1 MKKKEISIYYLI
13 TIIFFIFIYII
24 QPIIESHIK
33 IITIAS
39 ILLLVGIFYAVKRIK
54 KLRIHYKDI
63 ALIIMILGILIRA
76 MYIIYTP
83 ITERQHD
90 VYSINDQG
98 HLGYIYT
105 IYQTGKLPDTN
116 SIQFYHPPLFHSIA
130 AGWLEVNDIFSVS
143 LDKSIEGIQI
153 ITAIF
158 SSLIMLVAYRIV
170 EKIEIKNIYKIL
182 IMAVMAF
189 HPTFIILA
197 GSINNDVLMILLS
210 FYIILYLIKWN
221 DNPNIKNTS
230 VLAVITGC
238 TVMTKVSGS
247 IMAVPIMYTF
257 IRKIFEIHKTEKDK
271 LLRLFGEFLLFGVIS
286 LSLGLW
292 HPIRNLVLFSQP
304 IGGVLLPAEGLYV
317 GQYSVFQRFLTI
329 SFKELFGHIYCA
341 IPGDY
346 NIFAYIVKC
355 SILGEFTYNNNINIY
370 VTFFKFVNLVI
381 ILATVLCTFML
392 IGKYKRKDKNSF
404 IIMILLIT
412 FFTNIISYYSFNVQ
426 YPYLCTMDFRYIV
439 PTIFTGIVTICVV
452 LDEFIKNDIIKELI
466 EYMIILF
473 CILSFAF
480 FFII

>member
-24 QPIIESHIK
+24 QPIIENHIK
-33 IITIAS
+33 IITIVS
-39 ILLLVGIFYAVKRIK
+39 ILLVVGIYYAAKQIK
-54 KLRIHYKDI
+54 KLRINYKDI
-63 ALIIMILGILIRA
+63 VLIIMILGILIRA

-116 SIQFYHPPLFHSIA
+116 SIQFYHPPLFHLIA
-130 AGWLEVNDIFSVS
+130 AGWLKVNDLFNVG
-143 LDKSIEGIQI
+143 LDRSIEGIQI

-170 EKIEIKNIYKIL
+170 EKIEIRNIYKIL
-182 IMAVMAF
+182 IMVVMAF

-221 DNPNIKNTS
+221 DDPNIKNTII
-230 VLAVITGC
+230 LAIITGC
-238 TVMTKVSGS
+238 AVMTKVSGA
-247 IMAVPIMYTF
+247 IMAAPIMYTF
-257 IRKIFEIHKTEKDK
+257 IKRIFEVYKVEKK
-271 LLRLFGEFLLFGVIS
+271 NLLRLFGKFLLFGVIS
-286 LSLGLW
+286 LPLGLW
-292 HPIRNLVLFSQP
+292 HPMRNLIMFNQK
-304 IGGVLLPAEGLYV
+304 IGWVLLPAEGLYV
-317 GQYSVFQRFLTI
+317 GQYSIFERFLSI
-329 SFKELFGHIYCA
+329 SFKELFDYTYCA
-341 IPGDY
+341 IPVDH
-346 NIFAYIVKC
+346 NIFSYIVKT
-355 SILGEFTYNNNINIY
+355 SILGEFTYNNGIDVYVSLFKIIN
-370 VTFFKFVNLVI
+370 LI
-381 ILATVLCTFML
+381 IISITIICIFILLKK
-392 IGKYKRKDKNSF
+392 IKKISNNSF
-404 IIMILLIT
+404 VTKILLIT
-412 FFTNIISYYSFNVQ
+412 FFINIVSYYHFNIQ
-426 YPYLCTMDFRYIV
+426 YPYICTMDFRYIV
-439 PTIFTGIVTICVV
+439 PTIFTGIVTVCVV

-473 CILSFAF
+473 CILSFTF

>member
-1 MKKKEISIYYLI
+1 MKKKEILIYYLI

-24 QPIIESHIK
+24 QPIIENHIK
-33 IITIAS
+33 IITIVS
-39 ILLLVGIFYAVKRIK
+39 ILLVVGVFYAIKRIK
-54 KLRIHYKDI
+54 KLRINYKDI
-63 ALIIMILGILIRA
+63 VLIIMILGILIRA

-116 SIQFYHPPLFHSIA
+116 SIQFYHPPLFHLIA
-130 AGWLEVNDIFSVS
+130 AGWLKVNDIFNVE
-143 LDKSIEGIQI
+143 LDRSIEGIQI

-158 SSLIMLVAYRIV
+158 SSLMMLVSYRIV

-221 DNPNIKNTS
+221 DDPNIKNTII
-230 VLAVITGC
+230 LAIITGC
-238 TVMTKVSGS
+238 AVMTKVSGA

-257 IRKIFEIHKTEKDK
+257 IKKIFEIHKTEKDK
-271 LLRLFGEFLLFGVIS
+271 LLRLFGKFLLFGVIS
-286 LSLGLW
+286 LPLGLW
-292 HPIRNLVLFSQP
+292 HPIRNLMLFNQK
-304 IGGVLLPAEGLYV
+304 IGWVLLPADGLYV
-317 GQYSVFQRFLTI
+317 GQYSFFERFLTI
-329 SFKELFGHIYCA
+329 SFKEMFGYTYCV
-341 IPGDY
+341 IPGDH
-346 NIFAYIVKC
+346 NIFSYIIKT
-355 SILGEFTYNNNINIY
+355 SILGEFAYNNSIGIY
-370 VTFFKFVNLVI
+370 VALFKIINLI
-381 ILATVLCTFML
+381 IISTTAICIFILLKK
-392 IGKYKRKDKNSF
+392 IKKISNNSF
-404 IIMILLIT
+404 VTKILLIT
-412 FFTNIISYYSFNVQ
+412 FFINIVSYYHFNIQ
-426 YPYLCTMDFRYIV
+426 YPYICTMDFRYIV
-439 PTIFTGIVTICVV
+439 PTIFTGIVTVCVV

-473 CILSFAF
+473 CILSFTF

>member
-1 MKKKEISIYYLI
+1 MKKKEILIYYLI
-13 TIIFFIFIYII
+13 TIIFFIFMYII

-33 IITIAS
+33 IITIVS
-39 ILLLVGIFYAVKRIK
+39 ILLVVGVFYAIKRIRK
-54 KLRIHYKDI
+54 IKTNYKDI
-63 ALIIMILGILIRA
+63 ILIIMILGILIRA
-76 MYIIYTP
+76 MYIVYTP

-105 IYQTGKLPDTN
+105 IYQTGKLPNTN
-116 SIQFYHPPLFHSIA
+116 SIQFYHPPLFHLIA
-130 AGWLEVNDIFSVS
+130 AGWLKVNDVFNIS
-143 LDKSIEGIQI
+143 LDRSIEGIQV

-158 SSLIMLVAYRIV
+158 SSLIMFVGYRIV
-170 EKIEIKNIYKIL
+170 EKIEIKSIYKIF
-182 IMAVMAF
+182 IMAVLAF

-238 TVMTKVSGS
+238 AVMTKVSGA

-271 LLRLFGEFLLFGVIS
+271 LLRLFGKFLLFGVIS
-286 LSLGLW
+286 LPLGLW
-292 HPIRNLVLFSQP
+292 HPIRNLMLFNQK
-304 IGGVLLPAEGLYV
+304 IGWVLLPADGLYV
-317 GQYSVFQRFLTI
+317 GQYSFFERFLTI
-329 SFKELFGHIYCA
+329 SFKEMFGYTYCV
-341 IPGDY
+341 IPGDH
-346 NIFAYIVKC
+346 NIFSYIVKT
-355 SILGEFTYNNNINIY
+355 SILGEFAYNNSIAIYIALFKIIN
-370 VTFFKFVNLVI
+370 LI
-381 ILATVLCTFML
+381 IISTTAICIFILLKK
-392 IGKYKRKDKNSF
+392 IKKISNNSF
-404 IIMILLIT
+404 VTKILLIT
-412 FFTNIISYYSFNVQ
+412 FFINIVSYYNFNIQ
-426 YPYLCTMDFRYIV
+426 YPYICTMDFRYIV
-439 PTIFTGIVTICVV
+439 PTIFTGIVTVCVV

>member
-1 MKKKEISIYYLI
+1 MSKKEIFIYYISIVL
-13 TIIFFIFIYII
+13 FFILIYII
-24 QPIIESHIK
+24 EPLIKNYIRSITVGSIIL
-33 IITIAS
+33 II
-39 ILLLVGIFYAVKRIK
+39 GGFYVAKQIK
-54 KLRIHYKDI
+54 KLKINYKNI
-63 ALIIMILGILIRA
+63 ILIIMIVGILTRA

-90 VYSINDQG
+90 VYGINDQG

-105 IYQTGKLPDTN
+105 IYQTGKLPETN

-130 AGWLEVNDIFSVS
+130 AGWLKVNDIFSVS

-170 EKIEIKNIYKIL
+170 EEIEIKNIYKIF
-182 IMAVMAF
+182 IIAVMAF

-197 GSINNDVLMILLS
+197 GSINNDILMILLS

-221 DNPNIKNTS
+221 DNPNIKNTII
-230 VLAVITGC
+230 LAVITGC
-238 TVMTKVSGS
+238 SVMTKISGA

-257 IRKIFEIHKTEKDK
+257 IKKIIEIYRTEKDK
-271 LLRLFGEFLLFGVIS
+271 LLKLFGKFLLFGVIS

-304 IGGVLLPAEGLYV
+304 IGGVLLPADGLYV
-317 GQYSVFQRFLTI
+317 GQYSLFERFLTI
-329 SFKELFGHIYCA
+329 SFKEMFGYTYCV

-355 SILGEFTYNNNINIY
+355 SILGEFTYNNINIY
-370 VTFFKFVNLVI
+370 VTFFKFINTII
-381 ILATVLCTFML
+381 ILAIVLCTFIL

-412 FFTNIISYYSFNVQ
+412 FFTNMISYYSFNIQ

-466 EYMIILF
+466 EYVVILF
-473 CILSFAF
+473 CILSFVF

>member
-1 MKKKEISIYYLI
+1 MNKKEIIACYISIVLY
-13 TIIFFIFIYII
+13 FILIYII
-24 QPIIESHIK
+24 EPILENNIK
-33 IITIAS
+33 IITIVS
-39 ILLLVGIFYAVKRIK
+39 ILLVVGVFYAIKRIK
-54 KLRIHYKDI
+54 KLRINYKDI
-63 ALIIMILGILIRA
+63 VLIIMILGILIRA

-116 SIQFYHPPLFHSIA
+116 SIQFYHPPLFHLIA
-130 AGWLEVNDIFSVS
+130 AGWLKVNDIFNVE
-143 LDKSIEGIQI
+143 LDRSIEGIQI

-158 SSLIMLVAYRIV
+158 SSLIMLVSYRIV

-221 DNPNIKNTS
+221 DDPNIKNTII
-230 VLAVITGC
+230 LAIITGC
-238 TVMTKVSGS
+238 AVMTKVSGA

-271 LLRLFGEFLLFGVIS
+271 LLRLFGKFLLFGVIS
-286 LSLGLW
+286 LPLGLW
-292 HPIRNLVLFSQP
+292 HPIRNLMLFNQK
-304 IGGVLLPAEGLYV
+304 IGWVLLPADGLYV
-317 GQYSVFQRFLTI
+317 GQYSFFERFLTI
-329 SFKELFGHIYCA
+329 SFKEMFGYTYCV
-341 IPGDY
+341 IPGDH
-346 NIFAYIVKC
+346 NIFSYIVKT
-355 SILGEFTYNNNINIY
+355 SILGEFAYNNSIGIY
-370 VTFFKFVNLVI
+370 VALFKIINLI
-381 ILATVLCTFML
+381 IISTTAICIFILLKK
-392 IGKYKRKDKNSF
+392 ISNNSF
-404 IIMILLIT
+404 VTKILLIT
-412 FFTNIISYYSFNVQ
+412 FFINIVSYYHFNIQ

-466 EYMIILF
+466 EYMVILF
-473 CILSFAF
+473 CILSFVF

>member
-1 MKKKEISIYYLI
+1 MSKKEIFIYYISIVL
-13 TIIFFIFIYII
+13 FFVLIYII
-24 QPIIESHIK
+24 EPLIENYIRSITVGSIMLIIGGVYV
-33 IITIAS
+33 A
-39 ILLLVGIFYAVKRIK
+39 KRIK
-54 KLRIHYKDI
+54 KLKINYKNI
-63 ALIIMILGILIRA
+63 ILIIMIVGILTRA

-105 IYQTGKLPDTN
+105 ICQTGKLPETN

-130 AGWLEVNDIFSVS
+130 AGWLKVNDIFSVS

-170 EKIEIKNIYKIL
+170 EEIEIKNIYKIF
-182 IMAVMAF
+182 IIAVMAF

-197 GSINNDVLMILLS
+197 GSINNDILMILLS

-221 DNPNIKNTS
+221 DNPNIKITII
-230 VLAVITGC
+230 LAVITGC
-238 TVMTKVSGS
+238 SVMTKISEA

-257 IRKIFEIHKTEKDK
+257 IKKIIEIHRTENNKI
-271 LLRLFGEFLLFGVIS
+271 LLLFGKFMLFGIIS
-286 LSLGLW
+286 LPLGLW
-292 HPIRNLVLFSQP
+292 HPIRNLILFNQP
-304 IGGVLLPAEGLYV
+304 LGGVLLPGDGLYV
-317 GQYSVFQRFLTI
+317 GQYSTVQRFLSI
-329 SFKELFGHIYCA
+329 SFKELFGQVYCV
-341 IPGDY
+341 IPD
-346 NIFAYIVKC
+346 NHNVFAYIVKC

-370 VTFFKFVNLVI
+370 VTFLKFVNLLI
-381 ILATVLCTFML
+381 ILAIVLCTFIL

-412 FFTNIISYYSFNVQ
+412 FFTNMISYYNFNVQ
-426 YPYLCTMDFRYIV
+426 YPYICTMDFRYIV
-439 PTIFTGIVTICVV
+439 PTIFTGIVTVCMV
-452 LDEFIKNDIIKELI
+452 LNEYIKNNIIKEII
-466 EYMIILF
+466 EYTITLF
-473 CILSFAF
+473 CVLSFVL

>member
-1 MKKKEISIYYLI
+1 MKKKEILIYYLI

-24 QPIIESHIK
+24 QPIIENHIK
-33 IITIAS
+33 IITIVS
-39 ILLLVGIFYAVKRIK
+39 ILLVVGVFYAIKRIK
-54 KLRIHYKDI
+54 KLRINYKDI
-63 ALIIMILGILIRA
+63 VLIIMILGILIRA

-116 SIQFYHPPLFHSIA
+116 SIQFYHPPLFHLIA
-130 AGWLEVNDIFSVS
+130 AGWLKVNDIFNVE
-143 LDKSIEGIQI
+143 LDRSIEGIQI

-158 SSLIMLVAYRIV
+158 SSLIMLVSYRIV

-221 DNPNIKNTS
+221 DDPNIKNTII
-230 VLAVITGC
+230 LAIITGC
-238 TVMTKVSGS
+238 AVMTKVSGA

-257 IRKIFEIHKTEKDK
+257 IKKIFEIHKTEKDK
-271 LLRLFGEFLLFGVIS
+271 LLRLFGKFLLFGVIS
-286 LSLGLW
+286 LPLGLW
-292 HPIRNLVLFSQP
+292 HPIRNLMLFNQK
-304 IGGVLLPAEGLYV
+304 IGWVLLPADGLYV
-317 GQYSVFQRFLTI
+317 GQYSFFERFLTI
-329 SFKELFGHIYCA
+329 SFKEMFGYTYCV
-341 IPGDY
+341 IPGDH
-346 NIFAYIVKC
+346 NIFSYIIKT
-355 SILGEFTYNNNINIY
+355 SILGEFAYNNSIGIY
-370 VTFFKFVNLVI
+370 VALFKIINLI
-381 ILATVLCTFML
+381 IISTTAICIFILLKK
-392 IGKYKRKDKNSF
+392 IKKISNNSF
-404 IIMILLIT
+404 VTKILLIT
-412 FFTNIISYYSFNVQ
+412 FFINIVSYYHFNIQ
-426 YPYLCTMDFRYIV
+426 YPYICTMDFRYIV
-439 PTIFTGIVTICVV
+439 PTIFTGIVTVCVV

-473 CILSFAF
+473 CILSFTF

>member
-1 MKKKEISIYYLI
+1 MSKKEIFIYYISIVL
-13 TIIFFIFIYII
+13 FFILIYII
-24 QPIIESHIK
+24 EPLIENYIRSITVGSIMLII
-33 IITIAS
+33 
-39 ILLLVGIFYAVKRIK
+39 GGFYVAKRIK
-54 KLRIHYKDI
+54 KLKINYKNI
-63 ALIIMILGILIRA
+63 ILIIMIVGILTRA

-90 VYSINDQG
+90 VYGINDQG

-105 IYQTGKLPDTN
+105 IYQTGKLPETN

-130 AGWLEVNDIFSVS
+130 AGWLKVNDIFSVS

-158 SSLIMLVAYRIV
+158 SSLIMLVVYRIV
-170 EKIEIKNIYKIL
+170 EEIEIKNIYKIF
-182 IMAVMAF
+182 IIAVMAF

-197 GSINNDVLMILLS
+197 GSINNDILMILLS

-221 DNPNIKNTS
+221 DNPNIKNTII
-230 VLAVITGC
+230 LAVITGC
-238 TVMTKVSGS
+238 SVMTKISGA

-257 IRKIFEIHKTEKDK
+257 IKKIIEIHRTENNKI
-271 LLRLFGEFLLFGVIS
+271 LLLFGKFMLFGIIS
-286 LSLGLW
+286 LPLGLW
-292 HPIRNLVLFSQP
+292 HPIRNLILFNQP
-304 IGGVLLPAEGLYV
+304 LGGVLLPGDGLYV
-317 GQYSVFQRFLTI
+317 GQYSTVQRFLSI
-329 SFKELFGHIYCA
+329 SFKELFGQVYCV
-341 IPGDY
+341 IPD
-346 NIFAYIVKC
+346 NHNVFAYIVKC

-370 VTFFKFVNLVI
+370 VTFLKFVNLLI
-381 ILATVLCTFML
+381 ILAIVLCTFIL

-412 FFTNIISYYSFNVQ
+412 FFTNMISYYSFNIQ

-439 PTIFTGIVTICVV
+439 PTIFTGIVTVCVV

-466 EYMIILF
+466 EYMVILF
-473 CILSFAF
+473 CILSFVF

>member
-1 MKKKEISIYYLI
+1 MSKKEIFIYYISIVL
-13 TIIFFIFIYII
+13 FFILIYII
-24 QPIIESHIK
+24 EPLIENYIRSITVGSIMLII
-33 IITIAS
+33 
-39 ILLLVGIFYAVKRIK
+39 GGFYVAKRIK
-54 KLRIHYKDI
+54 KLKINYKNI
-63 ALIIMILGILIRA
+63 ILIIMIVGILTRA

-90 VYSINDQG
+90 VYGINDQG

-105 IYQTGKLPDTN
+105 IYQTGKLPETN

-130 AGWLEVNDIFSVS
+130 AGWLKVNDIFSVS

-158 SSLIMLVAYRIV
+158 SSLIMLVVYRIV
-170 EKIEIKNIYKIL
+170 EEIEIKNIYKIF
-182 IMAVMAF
+182 IIAVMAF

-197 GSINNDVLMILLS
+197 GSINNDILMILLS

-221 DNPNIKNTS
+221 DNPNIKNTII
-230 VLAVITGC
+230 LAVITGC
-238 TVMTKVSGS
+238 SVMTKISGA

-257 IRKIFEIHKTEKDK
+257 IKKIIEIHRTENNKI
-271 LLRLFGEFLLFGVIS
+271 LLLFGKFMLFGIIS
-286 LSLGLW
+286 LPLGLW
-292 HPIRNLVLFSQP
+292 HPIRNLILFNQP
-304 IGGVLLPAEGLYV
+304 LGGVLLPGDGLYV
-317 GQYSVFQRFLTI
+317 GQYSTVQRFLSI
-329 SFKELFGHIYCA
+329 SFKELFGQVYCV
-341 IPGDY
+341 IPD
-346 NIFAYIVKC
+346 NHNVFAYIVKC

-370 VTFFKFVNLVI
+370 VTFLKFVNLLI
-381 ILATVLCTFML
+381 ILAIVLCTFIL

-412 FFTNIISYYSFNVQ
+412 FFTNMISYYSFNIQ

-466 EYMIILF
+466 EYVVILF
-473 CILSFAF
+473 CILSFVF

>member
-1 MKKKEISIYYLI
+1 MSKKEIFIYYISIVL
-13 TIIFFIFIYII
+13 FFVLIYII
-24 QPIIESHIK
+24 EPLIENYIRSITVGSIMLIIGGVYV
-33 IITIAS
+33 A
-39 ILLLVGIFYAVKRIK
+39 KRIK
-54 KLRIHYKDI
+54 KLKINYKNI
-63 ALIIMILGILIRA
+63 ILIIMIVGILTRA

-105 IYQTGKLPDTN
+105 ICQTGKLPETN

-130 AGWLEVNDIFSVS
+130 AGWLKVNDIFSVS

-170 EKIEIKNIYKIL
+170 EEIEIKNIYKIF
-182 IMAVMAF
+182 IIAVMAF

-197 GSINNDVLMILLS
+197 GSINNDILMILLS

-221 DNPNIKNTS
+221 DNPNIKNTII
-230 VLAVITGC
+230 LAVITGC
-238 TVMTKVSGS
+238 SVMTKISGA

-257 IRKIFEIHKTEKDK
+257 IKKIIEIHRTENNKI
-271 LLRLFGEFLLFGVIS
+271 LLLFGKFMLFGIIS
-286 LSLGLW
+286 LPLGLW
-292 HPIRNLVLFSQP
+292 HPIRNLILFNQP
-304 IGGVLLPAEGLYV
+304 LGGVLLPGDGLYV
-317 GQYSVFQRFLTI
+317 GQYSTVQRFLSI
-329 SFKELFGHIYCA
+329 SFKELFGQVYCV
-341 IPGDY
+341 IPD
-346 NIFAYIVKC
+346 NHNVFAYIVKC

-370 VTFFKFVNLVI
+370 VTFLKFVNLLI
-381 ILATVLCTFML
+381 ILAIVLCTFIL

-412 FFTNIISYYSFNVQ
+412 FFTNMISYYNFNVQ
-426 YPYLCTMDFRYIV
+426 YPYICTMDFRYIV
-439 PTIFTGIVTICVV
+439 PTIFTGIVAVCVV

-466 EYMIILF
+466 EYTITLF
-473 CILSFAF
+473 CVLSFVL

>member
-1 MKKKEISIYYLI
+1 MNKKEIIACYISIVLY
-13 TIIFFIFIYII
+13 FILIYII
-24 QPIIESHIK
+24 EPILENNIK
-33 IITIAS
+33 IITIVS
-39 ILLLVGIFYAVKRIK
+39 IILVVGVFYAVKQIK
-54 KLRIHYKDI
+54 KLRINYKDI
-63 ALIIMILGILIRA
+63 VLIIMILGILIRA

-116 SIQFYHPPLFHSIA
+116 SIQFYHPPLFHLIA
-130 AGWLEVNDIFSVS
+130 AGWLKVNDVFNVS
-143 LDKSIEGIQI
+143 LDRSIEGIQI

-238 TVMTKVSGS
+238 AVMTKVSGA

-271 LLRLFGEFLLFGVIS
+271 LLRLFGKILLFGVIS
-286 LSLGLW
+286 LPLGLW

-304 IGGVLLPAEGLYV
+304 IGGVLLPADGLYV
-317 GQYSVFQRFLTI
+317 GQYSLFERFLTI
-329 SFKELFGHIYCA
+329 SFKEMFGYTYCV
-341 IPGDY
+341 IP
-346 NIFAYIVKC
+346 
-355 SILGEFTYNNNINIY
+355 
-370 VTFFKFVNLVI
+370 
-381 ILATVLCTFML
+381 
-392 IGKYKRKDKNSF
+392 
-404 IIMILLIT
+404 
-412 FFTNIISYYSFNVQ
+412 
-426 YPYLCTMDFRYIV
+426 
-439 PTIFTGIVTICVV
+439 
-452 LDEFIKNDIIKELI
+452 
-466 EYMIILF
+466 
-473 CILSFAF
+473 
-480 FFII
+480 

>member
-1 MKKKEISIYYLI
+1 MNKKEIIACYISIVLY
-13 TIIFFIFIYII
+13 FILIYII
-24 QPIIESHIK
+24 EPILENNIK
-33 IITIAS
+33 IITIVS
-39 ILLLVGIFYAVKRIK
+39 ILLVVGVFYAIKQIK
-54 KLRIHYKDI
+54 KLRINYKDI
-63 ALIIMILGILIRA
+63 VLIIMILGILIRA

-116 SIQFYHPPLFHSIA
+116 SIQFYHPPLFHLIA
-130 AGWLEVNDIFSVS
+130 AGWLKVNDVFNVG
-143 LDKSIEGIQI
+143 LDRSIEGIQI

-238 TVMTKVSGS
+238 AVMTKVSGA

-257 IRKIFEIHKTEKDK
+257 IKKIFEIHKTEKDK
-271 LLRLFGEFLLFGVIS
+271 LLRLFGKFLLFGVIS
-286 LSLGLW
+286 LPLGLW
-292 HPIRNLVLFSQP
+292 HPIRNLMLFNQK
-304 IGGVLLPAEGLYV
+304 IGWVLLPADGLYV
-317 GQYSVFQRFLTI
+317 GQYSFFERFLTI
-329 SFKELFGHIYCA
+329 SFKEMFGYTYCV
-341 IPGDY
+341 IPGDH
-346 NIFAYIVKC
+346 NIFSYIVKT
-355 SILGEFTYNNNINIY
+355 SILGEFAYNNSIDIY
-370 VTFFKFVNLVI
+370 VALFKIINLI
-381 ILATVLCTFML
+381 IISTTAICIFILLKK
-392 IGKYKRKDKNSF
+392 IKKISNNSF
-404 IIMILLIT
+404 VTKILLIT
-412 FFTNIISYYSFNVQ
+412 FFINIVSYYHFNIQ

-466 EYMIILF
+466 EYMVILF
-473 CILSFAF
+473 CILSFVF

>member
-24 QPIIESHIK
+24 QPIIENHIK
-33 IITIAS
+33 IITIVS
-39 ILLLVGIFYAVKRIK
+39 ILLVVGIYYAVKQIK
-54 KLRIHYKDI
+54 KLRINYKDI
-63 ALIIMILGILIRA
+63 VLIIMILGILIRA

-83 ITERQHD
+83 VTERQHD

-130 AGWLEVNDIFSVS
+130 AGWLKVNDIFNVE
-143 LDKSIEGIQI
+143 LDRSIEGIQI

-158 SSLIMLVAYRIV
+158 SSLIMLVSYRIV
-170 EKIEIKNIYKIL
+170 EEIEIKNIYKIL

-221 DNPNIKNTS
+221 DNPNIKNTII
-230 VLAVITGC
+230 LAVITGC
-238 TVMTKVSGS
+238 SVMTKVSGA
-247 IMAVPIMYTF
+247 IMAVPIMYIF
-257 IRKIFEIHKTEKDK
+257 IKKIFEVYKAEKKK
-271 LLRLFGEFLLFGVIS
+271 LLGLFGKFLLFGAFS
-286 LSLGLW
+286 LPLGLW

-304 IGGVLLPAEGLYV
+304 IGGVLLPAEGLHV
-317 GQYSVFQRFLTI
+317 GQYSVFERFLSI
-329 SFKELFGHIYCA
+329 SFKELFGYTYCT
-341 IPGDY
+341 IPGDH
-346 NIFAYIVKC
+346 NIFSYIVKT
-355 SILGEFTYNNNINIY
+355 SILGEFTYNNSVDVY
-370 VTFFKFVNLVI
+370 VTLFKIINLI
-381 ILATVLCTFML
+381 IISMTIICIFILLKK
-392 IGKYKRKDKNSF
+392 IKKNNNNSF
-404 IIMILLIT
+404 ITEILLIT
-412 FFTNIISYYSFNVQ
+412 FFMNITSYYHFNIK

-439 PTIFTGIVTICVV
+439 PTIFTGIVTICMV
-452 LDEFIKNDIIKELI
+452 LDEFVKNDIIKELI

>member
-24 QPIIESHIK
+24 QPIIENHIK
-33 IITIAS
+33 IITIVS
-39 ILLLVGIFYAVKRIK
+39 ILLVVGIYYAAKQIK
-54 KLRIHYKDI
+54 KLRINYKDI
-63 ALIIMILGILIRA
+63 VLIIMILGILIRA

-116 SIQFYHPPLFHSIA
+116 SIQFYHPPLFHLIA
-130 AGWLEVNDIFSVS
+130 AGWLKVNDLFNVG
-143 LDKSIEGIQI
+143 LDRSIEGIQI

-170 EKIEIKNIYKIL
+170 EKIEIRNIYKIL
-182 IMAVMAF
+182 IMVVMAF

-221 DNPNIKNTS
+221 DDPNIKNTII
-230 VLAVITGC
+230 LAIITGC
-238 TVMTKVSGS
+238 AVMTKVSGA
-247 IMAVPIMYTF
+247 IMAAPIMYTF
-257 IRKIFEIHKTEKDK
+257 IKRIFEVYKVEKK
-271 LLRLFGEFLLFGVIS
+271 NLLRLFGKFLLFGVIS
-286 LSLGLW
+286 LPLGLW
-292 HPIRNLVLFSQP
+292 HPIRNLIMFNQK
-304 IGGVLLPAEGLYV
+304 IGWVLLPAEGLYV
-317 GQYSVFQRFLTI
+317 GQYSIFERFLSI
-329 SFKELFGHIYCA
+329 SFKELFDYTYCA
-341 IPGDY
+341 IPVDH
-346 NIFAYIVKC
+346 NIFSYIVKT
-355 SILGEFTYNNNINIY
+355 SILGEFTYNNGIDVYVSLFKIIN
-370 VTFFKFVNLVI
+370 LI
-381 ILATVLCTFML
+381 IISITIICIFILLKK
-392 IGKYKRKDKNSF
+392 IKKISNNSF
-404 IIMILLIT
+404 VTKILLIT
-412 FFTNIISYYSFNVQ
+412 FFINIVSYYHFNIK
-426 YPYLCTMDFRYIV
+426 YPYICTMDFRYIV
-439 PTIFTGIVTICVV
+439 PTIFTGIVTVCVV

-473 CILSFAF
+473 CILSFTF

>member
-1 MKKKEISIYYLI
+1 MNKKEIIACYISIVLY
-13 TIIFFIFIYII
+13 FILIYII
-24 QPIIESHIK
+24 EPILENNIK
-33 IITIAS
+33 IITIVS
-39 ILLLVGIFYAVKRIK
+39 ILLVVGVFYAIKRIK
-54 KLRIHYKDI
+54 KLRINYKDI
-63 ALIIMILGILIRA
+63 VLIIMILGILIRA

-116 SIQFYHPPLFHSIA
+116 SIQFYHPPLFHLIA
-130 AGWLEVNDIFSVS
+130 AGWLKVNDVFNVG
-143 LDKSIEGIQI
+143 LDRSIEGIQI

-170 EKIEIKNIYKIL
+170 QKIEIKNIYKIL

-197 GSINNDVLMILLS
+197 GSINNDVLMILSS

-238 TVMTKVSGS
+238 AVMTKVSGA

-271 LLRLFGEFLLFGVIS
+271 LLRLFGKFLLFGVIS
-286 LSLGLW
+286 LPLGLW

-304 IGGVLLPAEGLYV
+304 IGGVLLPADGLYV
-317 GQYSVFQRFLTI
+317 GQYSLFERFLTI
-329 SFKELFGHIYCA
+329 SFKEMFGYTYCV
-341 IPGDY
+341 IPGDH
-346 NIFAYIVKC
+346 NIFSYIVKT
-355 SILGEFTYNNNINIY
+355 SILGEFAYNNSIGIY
-370 VTFFKFVNLVI
+370 VALFKIINLI
-381 ILATVLCTFML
+381 IISTTAICIFILLKK
-392 IGKYKRKDKNSF
+392 IKKISNNSF
-404 IIMILLIT
+404 VTKILLIT
-412 FFTNIISYYSFNVQ
+412 FFINIVSYYHFNIQ

-439 PTIFTGIVTICVV
+439 PTIFTGIITICVV

-466 EYMIILF
+466 EYMVILF
-473 CILSFAF
+473 CILSFVF

>member
-24 QPIIESHIK
+24 QPIIENHIK
-33 IITIAS
+33 IITIVS
-39 ILLLVGIFYAVKRIK
+39 ILLVVGIYYAVKQIK
-54 KLRIHYKDI
+54 KLRINYKDI
-63 ALIIMILGILIRA
+63 VLIIMILGILIRV

-130 AGWLEVNDIFSVS
+130 AGWLKVNDIFNVE
-143 LDKSIEGIQI
+143 LDRSIEGIQI

-158 SSLIMLVAYRIV
+158 SSLIMLVSYRIV
-170 EKIEIKNIYKIL
+170 EEIEIKNIYKIL

-221 DNPNIKNTS
+221 DNPNIKNTII
-230 VLAVITGC
+230 LAVITGC
-238 TVMTKVSGS
+238 SVMTKVSGA

-257 IRKIFEIHKTEKDK
+257 IKKIFEVYKAEKKK
-271 LLRLFGEFLLFGVIS
+271 LLGLFGKFLLFGAFS
-286 LSLGLW
+286 LPLGLW

-304 IGGVLLPAEGLYV
+304 IGGVLLPAEGLHV
-317 GQYSVFQRFLTI
+317 GQYSVFERFLSI
-329 SFKELFGHIYCA
+329 SFKELFGYTYCT
-341 IPGDY
+341 IPGDH
-346 NIFAYIVKC
+346 NIFSYIVKT
-355 SILGEFTYNNNINIY
+355 SILGEFTYNNSVDVY
-370 VTFFKFVNLVI
+370 VTLFKIINLI
-381 ILATVLCTFML
+381 IISMTIICIFILLKK
-392 IGKYKRKDKNSF
+392 IKKNNNNSF
-404 IIMILLIT
+404 ITEILLIT
-412 FFTNIISYYSFNVQ
+412 FFMNITSYYHFNIK

-439 PTIFTGIVTICVV
+439 PTIFTGIVTICMV
-452 LDEFIKNDIIKELI
+452 LDEFVKNDIIKELI

>member
-1 MKKKEISIYYLI
+1 MKKKEILIYYLI

-24 QPIIESHIK
+24 QPIIENHIK
-33 IITIAS
+33 IITIVS
-39 ILLLVGIFYAVKRIK
+39 ILLVVGVFYAIKRIK
-54 KLRIHYKDI
+54 KLKINYKDI
-63 ALIIMILGILIRA
+63 VLIIMILGILIRA

-116 SIQFYHPPLFHSIA
+116 SIQFYHPPLFHLIA
-130 AGWLEVNDIFSVS
+130 AGWLKVNDIFNVE
-143 LDKSIEGIQI
+143 LDRSIEGIQI

-158 SSLIMLVAYRIV
+158 SSLIMLVSYRIV

-221 DNPNIKNTS
+221 DDPNIKNTII
-230 VLAVITGC
+230 LAIITGC
-238 TVMTKVSGS
+238 AVMTKVSGA

-271 LLRLFGEFLLFGVIS
+271 LLRLFGKFLLFGVIS
-286 LSLGLW
+286 LPLGLW
-292 HPIRNLVLFSQP
+292 HPIRNLMLFNQK
-304 IGGVLLPAEGLYV
+304 IGWVLLPADGLYV
-317 GQYSVFQRFLTI
+317 GQYSFFERFLTI
-329 SFKELFGHIYCA
+329 SFKEMFGYTYCVL
-341 IPGDY
+341 PGY
-346 NIFAYIVKC
+346 HNIFSYIVKT
-355 SILGEFTYNNNINIY
+355 SILGEFAYNNSIGIY
-370 VTFFKFVNLVI
+370 VALFKIINLI
-381 ILATVLCTFML
+381 IISTTAICIFILLKK
-392 IGKYKRKDKNSF
+392 IKKISNNSF
-404 IIMILLIT
+404 VTKILLIT
-412 FFTNIISYYSFNVQ
+412 FFMNIASYYHFNIK

-439 PTIFTGIVTICVV
+439 PTIFTGIATICMV
-452 LDEFIKNDIIKELI
+452 LDEFVKNDIIKELI

-473 CILSFAF
+473 CILSFTF

>member
-24 QPIIESHIK
+24 QPIIENHIK
-33 IITIAS
+33 IITIVS
-39 ILLLVGIFYAVKRIK
+39 ILLVVGIYYAVKQIK
-54 KLRIHYKDI
+54 KLRINYKDI
-63 ALIIMILGILIRA
+63 VLIIMILGILIRV

-116 SIQFYHPPLFHSIA
+116 SIQFYHPPLFHLIA
-130 AGWLEVNDIFSVS
+130 AGWLKVNDVFNVS
-143 LDKSIEGIQI
+143 LDRSIEGIQI

-170 EKIEIKNIYKIL
+170 EKIEIRNIYKIL

-238 TVMTKVSGS
+238 AVMTKVSGA

-257 IRKIFEIHKTEKDK
+257 IKRIFEVYKVEKK
-271 LLRLFGEFLLFGVIS
+271 NLLRLLGKFLLFGVIS
-286 LSLGLW
+286 LPLGLW
-292 HPIRNLVLFSQP
+292 HPMRNLIMFNQK
-304 IGGVLLPAEGLYV
+304 IGWVLLPAEGLYV
-317 GQYSVFQRFLTI
+317 GQYSIFERFLSI
-329 SFKELFGHIYCA
+329 SFKELFGYTYCA
-341 IPGDY
+341 IPGDH
-346 NIFAYIVKC
+346 NIFSYIVKT
-355 SILGEFTYNNNINIY
+355 SILGEFTYNNGIGVYVSLFKIIN
-370 VTFFKFVNLVI
+370 LI
-381 ILATVLCTFML
+381 IISMTIICIFILLKK
-392 IGKYKRKDKNSF
+392 IKKNNNNSF
-404 IIMILLIT
+404 ITEILLIT
-412 FFTNIISYYSFNVQ
+412 FFINIVSYYNFNIQ
-426 YPYLCTMDFRYIV
+426 YPYICTMDFRYIV
-439 PTIFTGIVTICVV
+439 PTIFTGIVAVCVV

-473 CILSFAF
+473 CILSFTF

>member
-1 MKKKEISIYYLI
+1 MSKKEIFIYYISIVL
-13 TIIFFIFIYII
+13 FFILIYII
-24 QPIIESHIK
+24 EPLIENYIRSITVGSIMLII
-33 IITIAS
+33 
-39 ILLLVGIFYAVKRIK
+39 GGFYVAKRIK
-54 KLRIHYKDI
+54 KLKINYKNI
-63 ALIIMILGILIRA
+63 ILIIMIVGILTRA

-90 VYSINDQG
+90 VYGINDQG

-105 IYQTGKLPDTN
+105 IYQTGKLPETN

-130 AGWLEVNDIFSVS
+130 AGWLKVNDIFSVS

-170 EKIEIKNIYKIL
+170 EEIEIKNIYKIF
-182 IMAVMAF
+182 IIAVMAF

-197 GSINNDVLMILLS
+197 GSINNDILMILLS

-221 DNPNIKNTS
+221 DNPNIKNTII
-230 VLAVITGC
+230 LAVITGC
-238 TVMTKVSGS
+238 SVMTKISGA

-257 IRKIFEIHKTEKDK
+257 IKKIIEIHRTENNKI
-271 LLRLFGEFLLFGVIS
+271 LLLFGKFMLFGIIS
-286 LSLGLW
+286 LPLGLW
-292 HPIRNLVLFSQP
+292 HPIRNLILFNQP
-304 IGGVLLPAEGLYV
+304 LGGVLLPGDGLYV
-317 GQYSVFQRFLTI
+317 GQYSTVQRFLSI
-329 SFKELFGHIYCA
+329 SFKELFGQVYCV
-341 IPGDY
+341 IPD
-346 NIFAYIVKC
+346 NHNVFAYIVKC

-370 VTFFKFVNLVI
+370 VTFLKFVNLLI
-381 ILATVLCTFML
+381 ILAIVLCTFIL

-412 FFTNIISYYSFNVQ
+412 FFTNMISYYSFNIQ

-466 EYMIILF
+466 EYMVILF
-473 CILSFAF
+473 CILSFVF

>member
-24 QPIIESHIK
+24 QPIIENHIK
-33 IITIAS
+33 IITIVS
-39 ILLLVGIFYAVKRIK
+39 ILLVVGIYYAAKQIK
-54 KLRIHYKDI
+54 KLRINYKDI
-63 ALIIMILGILIRA
+63 VLIIMILGILIRV

-116 SIQFYHPPLFHSIA
+116 SIQFYHPPLFHLIA
-130 AGWLEVNDIFSVS
+130 AGWLKVNDLFNVG
-143 LDKSIEGIQI
+143 LDRSIEGIQI

-170 EKIEIKNIYKIL
+170 EKIEIRNIYKIL

-221 DNPNIKNTS
+221 DDPNIKNTII
-230 VLAVITGC
+230 LAIITGC
-238 TVMTKVSGS
+238 AVMTKVSGA

-257 IRKIFEIHKTEKDK
+257 IKRIFEVYKVEKK
-271 LLRLFGEFLLFGVIS
+271 NLLRLFGKFLLFGVIS
-286 LSLGLW
+286 LPLGLW
-292 HPIRNLVLFSQP
+292 HPMRNLIMFNQK
-304 IGGVLLPAEGLYV
+304 IGWVLLPAEGLYV
-317 GQYSVFQRFLTI
+317 GQYSIFERFLSI
-329 SFKELFGHIYCA
+329 SFKELFDYTYCA
-341 IPGDY
+341 IPVDH
-346 NIFAYIVKC
+346 NIFSYIVKT
-355 SILGEFTYNNNINIY
+355 SILGEFTYNNGIDVYVSLFKIIN
-370 VTFFKFVNLVI
+370 LI
-381 ILATVLCTFML
+381 IISITIICIFILLKK
-392 IGKYKRKDKNSF
+392 IKKISNNSF
-404 IIMILLIT
+404 VTKILLIT
-412 FFTNIISYYSFNVQ
+412 FFINIVSYYHFNIQ
-426 YPYLCTMDFRYIV
+426 YPYICTMDFRYIV
-439 PTIFTGIVTICVV
+439 PTIFTGIVTVCVV

-473 CILSFAF
+473 CILSFTF

>member
-1 MKKKEISIYYLI
+1 MNKKEIIACYISIVLY
-13 TIIFFIFIYII
+13 FILIYII
-24 QPIIESHIK
+24 EPILENNIK
-33 IITIAS
+33 IITIVS
-39 ILLLVGIFYAVKRIK
+39 ILLVVGVFYAIKQIK
-54 KLRIHYKDI
+54 KLRINYKDI
-63 ALIIMILGILIRA
+63 VLIIMILGILIRA

-98 HLGYIYT
+98 LLGYIYT

-116 SIQFYHPPLFHSIA
+116 SIQFYHPPLFHLIA
-130 AGWLEVNDIFSVS
+130 AGWLKVNDVFNVG
-143 LDKSIEGIQI
+143 LDRSIEGIQI

-238 TVMTKVSGS
+238 AVMTKVSGA

-257 IRKIFEIHKTEKDK
+257 IKKIFEIHKTEKDK
-271 LLRLFGEFLLFGVIS
+271 LLRLFGKFLLFGVIS
-286 LSLGLW
+286 LPLGLW
-292 HPIRNLVLFSQP
+292 HPIRNLMLFNQK
-304 IGGVLLPAEGLYV
+304 IGWVLLPADGLYV
-317 GQYSVFQRFLTI
+317 GQYSFFERFLTI
-329 SFKELFGHIYCA
+329 SFKEMFGYTYCV
-341 IPGDY
+341 IPGDH
-346 NIFAYIVKC
+346 NIFSYIVKT
-355 SILGEFTYNNNINIY
+355 SILGEFAYNNSIDIY
-370 VTFFKFVNLVI
+370 VALFKIINLI
-381 ILATVLCTFML
+381 IISTTAICIFILLKK
-392 IGKYKRKDKNSF
+392 IKKISNNSF
-404 IIMILLIT
+404 VTKILLIT
-412 FFTNIISYYSFNVQ
+412 FFINIVSYYHFNIQ

-466 EYMIILF
+466 EYMVILF
-473 CILSFAF
+473 CILSFVF

>member
-24 QPIIESHIK
+24 QPIIENHIK
-33 IITIAS
+33 IITIVS
-39 ILLLVGIFYAVKRIK
+39 ILLVVGIYYAAKQIK
-54 KLRIHYKDI
+54 KLRINYKDI
-63 ALIIMILGILIRA
+63 VLIIMILGILIRV

-116 SIQFYHPPLFHSIA
+116 SIQFYHPPLFHLIA
-130 AGWLEVNDIFSVS
+130 AGWLKVNDLFNVG
-143 LDKSIEGIQI
+143 LDRRIEGIQI

-170 EKIEIKNIYKIL
+170 EKIEIRNIYKIL

-221 DNPNIKNTS
+221 DDPNIKNTII
-230 VLAVITGC
+230 LAIITGC
-238 TVMTKVSGS
+238 AVMTKVSGA

-257 IRKIFEIHKTEKDK
+257 IKRIFEVYKVEKK
-271 LLRLFGEFLLFGVIS
+271 NLLRLFGKFLLFGVIS
-286 LSLGLW
+286 LPLGLW
-292 HPIRNLVLFSQP
+292 HPMRNLIMFNQK
-304 IGGVLLPAEGLYV
+304 IGWVLLPAEGLYV
-317 GQYSVFQRFLTI
+317 GQYSIFERFLSI
-329 SFKELFGHIYCA
+329 SFKELFDYTYCA
-341 IPGDY
+341 IPVDH
-346 NIFAYIVKC
+346 NIFSYIVKT
-355 SILGEFTYNNNINIY
+355 SILGEFTYNNGIDVYVSLFKIIN
-370 VTFFKFVNLVI
+370 LI
-381 ILATVLCTFML
+381 IISITIICIFILLKK
-392 IGKYKRKDKNSF
+392 IKKISNNSF
-404 IIMILLIT
+404 VTKILLIT
-412 FFTNIISYYSFNVQ
+412 FFINIVSYYHFNIQ
-426 YPYLCTMDFRYIV
+426 YPYICTMDFRYIV
-439 PTIFTGIVTICVV
+439 PTIFTGIVTVCVV

-473 CILSFAF
+473 CILSFTF

>member
-24 QPIIESHIK
+24 QPIIENHIK
-33 IITIAS
+33 IITIVS
-39 ILLLVGIFYAVKRIK
+39 ILLVVGIYYAAKQIK
-54 KLRIHYKDI
+54 KLRINYKDI
-63 ALIIMILGILIRA
+63 VLIIMILGILIRA

-116 SIQFYHPPLFHSIA
+116 SIQFYHPPLFHLIA
-130 AGWLEVNDIFSVS
+130 AGWLKVNDLFNVG
-143 LDKSIEGIQI
+143 LDRSIEGIQI

-170 EKIEIKNIYKIL
+170 EKIEIRNIYKIL
-182 IMAVMAF
+182 IMVVMAF

-221 DNPNIKNTS
+221 DDPNIKNTII
-230 VLAVITGC
+230 LATITGC
-238 TVMTKVSGS
+238 AVMTKVSGA
-247 IMAVPIMYTF
+247 IMAAPIMYTF
-257 IRKIFEIHKTEKDK
+257 IKRIFEVYKVEKK
-271 LLRLFGEFLLFGVIS
+271 NLLRLFGKFLLFGVIS
-286 LSLGLW
+286 LPLGLW
-292 HPIRNLVLFSQP
+292 HPIRNLIMFNQK
-304 IGGVLLPAEGLYV
+304 IGWVLLPAEGLYV
-317 GQYSVFQRFLTI
+317 GQYSIFERFLSI
-329 SFKELFGHIYCA
+329 SFKELFDYTYCA
-341 IPGDY
+341 IPVDH
-346 NIFAYIVKC
+346 NIFSYIVKT
-355 SILGEFTYNNNINIY
+355 SILGEFTYNNGIDVYVSLFKIIN
-370 VTFFKFVNLVI
+370 LI
-381 ILATVLCTFML
+381 IISITIICIFILLKK
-392 IGKYKRKDKNSF
+392 IKKISNNSF
-404 IIMILLIT
+404 VTKILLIT
-412 FFTNIISYYSFNVQ
+412 FFINIVSYYHFNIK
-426 YPYLCTMDFRYIV
+426 YPYICTMDFRYIV
-439 PTIFTGIVTICVV
+439 PTIFTGIVTVCVV

-473 CILSFAF
+473 CILSFTF

>member
-24 QPIIESHIK
+24 QPIIENHIK
-33 IITIAS
+33 IITIVS
-39 ILLLVGIFYAVKRIK
+39 ILLVVGIYYAAKQIK
-54 KLRIHYKDI
+54 KLRINYKDI
-63 ALIIMILGILIRA
+63 VLIIMILGILIRA

-116 SIQFYHPPLFHSIA
+116 SIQFYHPPLFHLIA
-130 AGWLEVNDIFSVS
+130 AGWLKVNDLFNVG
-143 LDKSIEGIQI
+143 LDRSIEGIQI

-170 EKIEIKNIYKIL
+170 EKIEIRNIYKIL
-182 IMAVMAF
+182 IMVVMAF

-221 DNPNIKNTS
+221 DDPNIKNTII
-230 VLAVITGC
+230 LAIITGC
-238 TVMTKVSGS
+238 AVMTKVSGA
-247 IMAVPIMYTF
+247 IMAAPIMYTF
-257 IRKIFEIHKTEKDK
+257 IKRIFEVYKVEKK
-271 LLRLFGEFLLFGVIS
+271 NLLRLFGKFLLFGVIS
-286 LSLGLW
+286 LPLGLW
-292 HPIRNLVLFSQP
+292 HPIRNLIMFNQK
-304 IGGVLLPAEGLYV
+304 IGWVLLPAEGLYV
-317 GQYSVFQRFLTI
+317 GQYSIFERFLSI
-329 SFKELFGHIYCA
+329 SFKELFDYTYCA
-341 IPGDY
+341 IPVDH
-346 NIFAYIVKC
+346 NIFSYIVKT
-355 SILGEFTYNNNINIY
+355 SILGEFTYNNGIDVYVSLFKIIN
-370 VTFFKFVNLVI
+370 LI
-381 ILATVLCTFML
+381 IISITIICIFILLKK
-392 IGKYKRKDKNSF
+392 IKKISNNSF
-404 IIMILLIT
+404 VTKILLIT
-412 FFTNIISYYSFNVQ
+412 FFINIVSYYHYNIK
-426 YPYLCTMDFRYIV
+426 YPYICTMDFRYIV
-439 PTIFTGIVTICVV
+439 PTIFTGIVTVCVV

-473 CILSFAF
+473 CILSFTF